1 MSVATGG
8 AVKSRYVVFDLYGAV
23 DRAVWGP
30 VDRVV
35 GSAVESNLCRS
46 VYWLL
51 GPDIEASVEL
61 PVRSAVSA
69 VLDRE

>member
-8 AVKSRYVVFDLYGAV
+8 TVKSRYVVFDLYGAV

-30 VDRVV
+30 VDRAM
-35 GSAVESNLCRS
+35 GSAAKSALCRS

-69 VLDRE
+69 VLDHK